1 MIIQPLD
8 EVNLDI
14 ESRSELDLT
23 QVGLDRYVNH
33 PSTEIVMVAWQ
44 TNDGPMEQWD
54 LSEGAP
60 PARLIALLKNRA
72 IRKWAFNAQFERVMF
87 EKLWGI
93 PQQYESWRCT
103 QALAYMM
110 GFFGT
115 LDQVGQAADIP
126 SDMAKLKE
134 GKALINLFSKPQK
147 ITQANPHIWR
157 DWTTNPVEWRR
168 FCAYNRQDVVAERF
182 IKRRLI
188 QYPVPEFEWE
198 VYAAD
203 QRINDRGVLVNV
215 DHAEKATALAAARKP
230 QIIAEMKKITRLAN
244 PNSPAQLLPWL
255 QDRGYP
261 FKDLQ
266 KDTVKK
272 AVREA
277 DDTGL
282 SDILVTVL
290 QKRLA
295 SNKQSL
301 AKYRTMLKAIGPD
314 NRFRYSL
321 QFAGAQRTSRWAG
334 RRIQVQNLPRTPKT
348 LEDVEMMRWCNLAIH
363 EEDLD
368 FLDMLNGEPMESLAG
383 AIRSSFIPSPGK
395 KFVVADLSSIESV
408 TIGWFTRC
416 RWIEQ
421 TLAEGHDLY
430 RAFAAEWLNIP
441 YEDTKPHRSKAKPA
455 TLGAGYRLGGG
466 EETADGKKSGLWG
479 YGENMGVF
487 MTQEESHSSVRAFR
501 ELCPEIVQTWYAIER
516 AIERCIKTREN
527 VKVVRRPVEWE
538 NEPVELPI
546 TIEWRAPFLCV
557 LLPSGRRLYYKN
569 PKLKTQKFKSKRKG
583 EADYEKQNFCYM
595 GKMSNGNKWVEITSH
610 GGKMVENIVQAIA
623 RDILANGL
631 RLLDKHGGA
640 MTHIKYLVEAVMHVH
655 DEIVAEVDKRCPD
668 EEAIAFL
675 SRCMVKR
682 PKWAHGL
689 RLGAAGYC
697 GDFYRKD

>member
-1 MIIQPLD
+1 MIIEID

-14 ESRSELDLT
+14 ESRSELDLPT
-23 QVGLDRYVNH
+23 VGLDRYVNH
-33 PSTEIVMVAWQ
+33 ESTEIIMVAWQ
-44 TNDGPMEQWD
+44 VNEGPLEQWD
-54 LSEGAP
+54 ISQGPP
-60 PARLIALLKNRA
+60 PARLIALLSNPKV
-72 IRKWAFNAQFERVMF
+72 RKWAFNAQFERVMF

-93 PQQYESWRCT
+93 PKQYRSWRCT

-115 LDQVGQAADIP
+115 LDQVGKAADIP
-126 SDMAKLKE
+126 EDKAKSDE
-134 GKALINLFSKPQK
+134 GKALINLFSKPQR
-147 ITQANPHIWR
+147 ITKANTHRWR
-157 DWTTNPVEWRR
+157 DWRTNPVEWAR

-182 IKRRLI
+182 IKRRLV
-188 QYPVPEFEWE
+188 QYPIPEFEWE
-198 VYAAD
+198 VYAVD
-203 QRINDRGVLVNV
+203 QRINDRGVMINV
-215 DHAEKATALAAARKP
+215 DHAEKAIKLAAKRKP
-230 QIIAEMKKITRLAN
+230 QIIKEMKEITKLGN

-261 FKDLQ
+261 FGDLQ

-277 DDTGL
+277 KETGL
-282 SDILVTVL
+282 KDLVVTVL

-301 AKYRTMLKAIGPD
+301 AKYRTMLSAIGPD

-348 LEDVEMMRWCNLAIH
+348 LEDVEMMRWCNLSIH
-363 EEDLD
+363 REDLE
-368 FLDMLNGEPMESLAG
+368 FLDLLNGEPMESLAG
-383 AIRSSFIPSPGK
+383 AIRSSFVPGPGK

-408 TIGWFTRC
+408 VIGWLCKC

-421 TLAEGHDLY
+421 TLDRGHDLY
-430 RAFAAEWLNIP
+430 RSFAAEWLNIP
-441 YEDTKPHRSKAKPA
+441 YEETKPHRSKAKPA

-466 EETADGKKSGLWG
+466 DIGADGKKTGLWG
-479 YGENMGVF
+479 YGENMQVF
-487 MTQEESHSSVRAFR
+487 MTREEAHSSVRAFR

-516 AIERCIKTREN
+516 AVQRCIKTREN

-538 NEPVELPI
+538 SEPVELPI
-546 TIEWRAPFLCV
+546 SIEWRAPFLCV

-569 PKLKTQKFKSKRKG
+569 PKLKTKKFKSTRPG
-583 EADYEKQNFCYM
+583 ESDWEKENFHYM
-595 GKMSNGNKWVEITSH
+595 GKMSNGNKWVEIASH
-610 GGKMVENIVQAIA
+610 GGKLVENIVQAIA

-631 RLLDKHGGA
+631 RLLDKHGSA

-668 EEAIAFL
+668 EEAIGFL
-675 SRCMVKR
+675 MRCMTKR
-682 PKWAHGL
+682 PAWARDL